1 MQAAAAGMAA
11 QGPLDTFAEMLT
23 SYRAYH
29 ALTDDEKRA
38 YLQARASFKHPPP
51 ETFKDGPGDI
61 TVLAKVLQ
69 AALKVAN
76 AITTSRTYGTQE
88 DIGTAFFYAAFDGD
102 ALNMARTALSDTPQS
117 DGDTFRLHGAF
128 IALLRAY
135 LPPRAAKEWRDA
147 CKDFV
152 FPPSFSQEWT

>member
-1 MQAAAAGMAA
+1 MAA
-11 QGPLDTFAEMLT
+11 QGPLVTFAEMRT
-23 SYRAYH
+23 SYGAYC

-88 DIGTAFFYAAFDGD
+88 DIGTALF
-102 ALNMARTALSDTPQS
+102 LCCVR
-117 DGDTFRLHGAF
+117 
-128 IALLRAY
+128 
-135 LPPRAAKEWRDA
+135 W
-147 CKDFV
+147 
-152 FPPSFSQEWT
+152 

>member
-1 MQAAAAGMAA
+1 MAA
-11 QGPLDTFAEMLT
+11 LGPLATFAEMRT
-23 SYRAYH
+23 SYRTYCDLA
-29 ALTDDEKRA
+29 DDEKRA

-88 DIGTAFFYAAFDGD
+88 DIGTALF
-102 ALNMARTALSDTPQS
+102 LCCVR
-117 DGDTFRLHGAF
+117 
-128 IALLRAY
+128 
-135 LPPRAAKEWRDA
+135 W
-147 CKDFV
+147 
-152 FPPSFSQEWT
+152 